1 MLQRLPKAQA
11 QVKVGDVSENLRNE
25 IRQIIY
31 YLYRTKKITEK
42 VYNNMIIVIKQNVYY
57 IYEFWEQ

>member
-11 QVKVGDVSENLRNE
+11 QVKVGDISENLRNE

>member
-42 VYNNMIIVIKQNVYY
+42 VYNNMIIVIK
-57 IYEFWEQ
+57 

>member
-11 QVKVGDVSENLRNE
+11 QVKVGDIFENLRNE